1 MWFWIQTFIEEHHFP
16 FVEFIL
22 LFFLILFWSIINRLM
37 RIEKKIDGSWW
48 NS

>member
-1 MWFWIQTFIEEHHFP
+1 MWFWIQTFIDEHYFP

-22 LFFLILFWSIINRLM
+22 TMFLVLFWSIISRLR

-48 NS
+48 QN